1 MCGCEYY
8 TLNAHTCV
16 QLLDS
21 GLSWTEELQW
31 ALRAL
36 ALLLR
41 DEKTISAYEVLTSRL
56 VPILLHCL
64 TGSGGETDMV
74 ERKRIFKT
82 VFTETADKPPADLDP
97 K

>member
-1 MCGCEYY
+1 M
-8 TLNAHTCV
+8 

-56 VPILLHCL
+56 VPILRHCL
-64 TGSGGETDMV
+64 TGSGGETDV
-74 ERKRIFKT
+74 GERKRIFKA
-82 VFTETADKPPADLDP
+82 VFTETADEPPTDIDP